1 MKIKCSGSR
10 RNMMQVTTNAQASN
24 QLWWSLLI
32 RGIVAVLFGLAALLW
47 PGLTVLLL
55 VSLFGAYALIDG
67 VISVG
72 TAFRERKVVSQWW
85 LLLIEGL
92 VGIAIGVITFV
103 WPAIT
108 ALILLYLI
116 AIWAI
121 VTGLFEIGAAF
132 SGQERSTGFLGQGRS
147 MGFSGQGRMGREW
160 TLAVAGIISVIL
172 GILLIAQPGA
182 GLLTVV
188 LFVAIYAIVF
198 GILLIIRAFQFRL
211 SNNMDID
218 RGGNAP
224 MQERPL

>member
-1 MKIKCSGSR
+1 
-10 RNMMQVTTNAQASN
+10 
-24 QLWWSLLI
+24 
-32 RGIVAVLFGLAALLW
+32 
-47 PGLTVLLL
+47 
-55 VSLFGAYALIDG
+55 LIDG

-132 SGQERSTGFLGQGRS
+132 SGQERSTGFLDRERSTGSSGQGRS